1 MLSDVDHGLHVDGD
15 DFEARVP
22 DLRMRLLEAQAEM
35 RERRIPALVV
45 LAGDDR
51 WGCSEVLDRLH
62 QWLDPARLDTVV
74 RLPATEAEDERPF
87 LWSSWRD
94 LPRRGRIG
102 VTYGGWPHRL
112 VLERMRDRIDEP
124 ELDRR
129 LEAVRS
135 MDRMLADDGMIIARV
150 WVHAPR
156 DEHRRRF
163 EAGRSH
169 PEWKWRLDATDR
181 AILERYEE
189 VVPLAE
195 RCVAATDAAHAPWRI
210 VSSMDVRARDLAVGE
225 FLLER
230 LEHGLRDATRT
241 VAGSA
246 GTQAEPGP
254 GASPPAASASA
265 PPGAAPSAGRLAEL
279 DLSAHLPK
287 DAYAERKAVLQA
299 RLARR
304 MRQLADAGQSAV
316 VVMEGPDAAG
326 KGGAIRRVVAAL
338 PATMERVV
346 RIGAPTDEEAD
357 RHYLW
362 RFWRPLP
369 PAGHLLIFD
378 RSWYGRV
385 LVERVEGYA
394 REDEWRRAY
403 DEIVAFESQL
413 LGHGMAVV
421 KLWLHIDRD
430 EQARRFEA
438 REATGW
444 KRHKISEADWRARE
458 RWDDY
463 VAAAEEMF
471 ARTSTK
477 AAPWTIVPANDKRYA
492 RVQVLETITKTLKR
506 SLWKDR
512 RRRR

>member
-1 MLSDVDHGLHVDGD
+1 M
-15 DFEARVP
+15 
-22 DLRMRLLEAQAEM
+22 
-35 RERRIPALVV
+35 
-45 LAGDDR
+45 
-51 WGCSEVLDRLH
+51 
-62 QWLDPARLDTVV
+62 
-74 RLPATEAEDERPF
+74 
-87 LWSSWRD
+87 
-94 LPRRGRIG
+94 RGRI
-102 VTYGGWPHRL
+102 
-112 VLERMRDRIDEP
+112 DED

-129 LEAVRS
+129 LEAVRV
-135 MDRMLADDGMIIARV
+135 MDRMLADDGMVLARF
-150 WVHAPR
+150 WIHAPR

-163 EAGRSH
+163 AAGKKH

-189 VVPLAE
+189 VVPLAD
-195 RCVAATDAAHAPWRI
+195 RCVAATDAPHAPWRI
-210 VSSMDVRARDLAVGE
+210 VSSMDDHARDLTVGE
-225 FLLER
+225 SLLER
-230 LEHGLRDATRT
+230 LEFGLREAATLRGRPP
-241 VAGSA
+241 V
-246 GTQAEPGP
+246 
-254 GASPPAASASA
+254 ASPPGPALPA
-265 PPGAAPSAGRLAEL
+265 GGGRLAEL
-279 DLSAHLPK
+279 DQSAHLPK
-287 DAYAERKAVLQA
+287 DAYVERKGVLQA

-316 VVMEGPDAAG
+316 VVIEGPDAAG

-394 REDEWRRAY
+394 REAAWRRAY
-403 DEIVAFESQL
+403 DEINAFEAQL
-413 LGHGMAVV
+413 LGHGMALV
-421 KLWLHIDRD
+421 KLWLHIDRE

-444 KRHKISEADWRARE
+444 KRHKITEADWRARE

-477 AAPWTIVPANDKRYA
+477 AAPWTIVPADDKRYA
-492 RVQVLETITKTLKR
+492 RVQVLDTITRTLKR

-512 RRRR
+512 RRRRRT